1 MNSGPLRRRSPHFGV
16 VRAHNLIPC
25 SLPPFSCSRTV
36 HPAPR
41 GRRSSTFIFKA
52 APMRAKLYVSVAIK
66 ARSRRSRKVVVG
78 IDASSF
84 RGLVKLNNR
93 SGKSGGDSL
102 LDTQTI
108 SARDATHPGAQNL
121 NLTKRYRLWPSGSAS
136 SGRCTKLENANRWR
150 NLSLEEAS
158 NCGPECDSAHYRS
171 NPH

>member
-1 MNSGPLRRRSPHFGV
+1 
-16 VRAHNLIPC
+16 
-25 SLPPFSCSRTV
+25 
-36 HPAPR
+36 
-41 GRRSSTFIFKA
+41 
-52 APMRAKLYVSVAIK
+52 
-66 ARSRRSRKVVVG
+66 
-78 IDASSF
+78 
-84 RGLVKLNNR
+84 LNNR
-93 SGKSGGDSL
+93 SGKSGGDSR

-171 NPH
+171 NPHYSLRRTVIATTAPIQHPPVEACLA